1 MKGICFQ
8 TWLSWVSILN
18 FTLGVPFGD
27 DLLFS
32 SLNVAKKPEQQ
43 PSPAWDFD
51 PFHPSPTSACKLC
64 ASDSWTHT
72 HNGRWP
78 LRRCNNRFTAGIHI
92 LGKAPTATVAKDF
105 LTNPIVWGFL
115 AEGFWLCEISRCI
128 SFLMRLAFTGENGH
142 HRSKKKVVKCQWIS
156 FFRWTHF
163 LEPEHGF
170 AKKSEWLRLD
180 LRLFGGWKKT
190 TNIPPNGGLTVIYD
204 GRK

>member
-1 MKGICFQ
+1 MTI
-8 TWLSWVSILN
+8 
-18 FTLGVPFGD
+18 PF
-27 DLLFS
+27 FP
-32 SLNVAKKPEQQ
+32 SLNVA
-43 PSPAWDFD
+43 F
-51 PFHPSPTSACKLC
+51 F
-64 ASDSWTHT
+64 
-72 HNGRWP
+72 P
-78 LRRCNNRFTAGIHI
+78 LRLWPIPAISNFSLQVVRLGELNTHGAAVTVETLNNLYICIIF
-92 LGKAPTATVAKDF
+92 LGKLQQQHLQRIFWRIQLFGFFSRRFFVMWKITVH
-105 LTNPIVWGFL
+105 
-115 AEGFWLCEISRCI
+115 

-142 HRSKKKVVKCQWIS
+142 HRSKKQVVKCQWIS